1 MKLNIVE
8 MMMIAA
14 NWLEKKMSL
23 ALCQYLNSM
32 GVLIDPFN
40 PAKFVFRIKD
50 RIIFKLCPRSIS
62 HFITFVV
69 FFPEA
74 QCKLWLLQSAYH
86 LRYSTPDNRINV
98 VSHKRLC
105 KVFSPI

>member
-40 PAKFVFRIKD
+40 PAKFVF
-50 RIIFKLCPRSIS
+50 
-62 HFITFVV
+62 
-69 FFPEA
+69 
-74 QCKLWLLQSAYH
+74 
-86 LRYSTPDNRINV
+86 
-98 VSHKRLC
+98 
-105 KVFSPI
+105 